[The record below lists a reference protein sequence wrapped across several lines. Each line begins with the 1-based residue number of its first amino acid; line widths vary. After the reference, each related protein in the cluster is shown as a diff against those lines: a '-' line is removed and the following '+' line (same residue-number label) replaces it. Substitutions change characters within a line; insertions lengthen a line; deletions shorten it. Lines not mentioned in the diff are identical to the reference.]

1 MASVNV
7 KEVIW
12 EEVEVL
18 GKKCLFTCCRVDK
31 KTVPEGYFVYDVRH
45 DDDCQG
51 DPVEICKW
59 VMVNHWGT
67 LMSKEPFELEQSP
80 VIDNA
85 YLDID
90 PEEDWNY
97 LGVCYRF
104 NDKNELVSAY

>member
-1 MASVNV
+1 MAQTKA

-12 EEVEVL
+12 ERVEVL
-18 GKKCLFTCCRVDK
+18 DREGLFTCCRIDRNS
-31 KTVPEGYFVYDVRH
+31 VPAGYHVYDIRH

-51 DPVEICKW
+51 DPVQICKW

-67 LMSKEPFELEQSP
+67 LLTKEPFELEPSTCNN
-80 VIDNA
+80 NA

-97 LGVCYRF
+97 TGDCYRLTDDGKF
-104 NDKNELVSAY
+104 VDAY